1 MIPAVGG
8 NNQPHGGNT
17 TNAARGGIGHDIK
30 NSYINNLYM
39 KSGAFMLYL
48 ITGILGYAHKI
59 PFVRKILFG
68 LSLWYGKSTWY
79 QIIIRI
85 LRIARKI
92 LVYLNAAIGVYVVFK
107 AVGFSSDNLAIGIA
121 MMGGEYYMILT
132 NFVKRLFN
140 WFVELFDYKL
150 IPNVP
155 DSPPS
160 KPNLP
165 KWSIPT
171 NFTWTPRPIEEYA
184 FSLRNLYKD
193 ALPSDSLPWY
203 RDWNWSTL
211 FWICGGICTAGVI
224 YVGYQSWHE
233 PMYLFNLITGLPSI
247 KHTGATPPANV
258 DEITI
263 GPPTS
268 SSSFGSSLDQKV
280 GSTLLDKG
288 KSVSKG
294 FVSVYKY
301 TIDKLNPFNWVAS
314 VSETREQFKV
324 FMDVQNDIARSER
337 SLYPFTD
344 NNPFD
349 SWFKR
354 LRIHYFGESTTELIE
369 RLSLKD
375 VAEGAYNEIRV
386 GRGGTETISQASTS
400 RLGET
405 IFSVPNT
412 PTPGS
417 PALPTNTLGLSMPSP
432 YISPFSPVLPA
443 ATVEQLNNLS
453 TLSAPSSPVLPSSPS
468 IFASITEW
476 ANAEKPTGTAIDEYI
491 SSRTSNPS
499 TSGFTPATRT
509 FNTYAQVTK
518 LGIDPLAGIE
528 VY

>member
-1 MIPAVGG
+1 M
-8 NNQPHGGNT
+8 
-17 TNAARGGIGHDIK
+17 
-30 NSYINNLYM
+30 
-39 KSGAFMLYL
+39 
-48 ITGILGYAHKI
+48 
-59 PFVRKILFG
+59 
-68 LSLWYGKSTWY
+68 
-79 QIIIRI
+79 
-85 LRIARKI
+85 
-92 LVYLNAAIGVYVVFK
+92 
-107 AVGFSSDNLAIGIA
+107 
-121 MMGGEYYMILT
+121 
-132 NFVKRLFN
+132 
-140 WFVELFDYKL
+140 
-150 IPNVP
+150 
-155 DSPPS
+155 
-160 KPNLP
+160 
-165 KWSIPT
+165 
-171 NFTWTPRPIEEYA
+171 
-184 FSLRNLYKD
+184 
-193 ALPSDSLPWY
+193 PWY

-258 DEITI
+258 DGVTI

-294 FVSVYKY
+294 IVSVYKY
-301 TIDKLNPFNWVAS
+301 VTYKINPFNWVAS
-314 VSETREQFKV
+314 VSETKEQFNV
-324 FMDVQNDIARSER
+324 YMDVQNDIARAER
-337 SLYPFTD
+337 SLYPFTE

-354 LRIHYFGESTTELIE
+354 LRIHYFGETAAETAD
-369 RLSLKD
+369 RLNAKQI
-375 VAEGAYNEIRV
+375 AEGVYHQIKV
-386 GRGGTETISQASTS
+386 SRGGTEAISQASTS

-468 IFASITEW
+468 IFASNTEW
-476 ANAEKPTGTAIDEYI
+476 AKLEKPSGEAIDAY
-491 SSRTSNPS
+491 RAAK
-499 TSGFTPATRT
+499 SGFTPATKT
-509 FNTYAQVTK
+509 FIPTQVSN
-518 LGIDPLAGIE
+518 LGIDPLAGVE
-528 VY
+528 VHDNKFSVLSKDK